1 MVGYELT
8 LTGWIIVAL
17 CALFTGMAKTGLSG
31 AGLLVVPL
39 MAYVFGGKPS
49 VGLLLPLLI
58 FADVFAVSYY
68 NRHAQWKYVIKL
80 MPWTVAGVLI
90 GMFVGKHINEQQFNN
105 LLGTVVVS
113 GIILIVW
120 FDFNR
125 HKINIP
131 DYWWFS
137 ATMGL
142 LGGFTTMIGNA
153 AGPVMTL
160 YLLSMRLPKN
170 NYIGTAAWFFFIINV
185 FKVPLHVFVW
195 NTITWQ
201 SFLFDVFLI
210 VPIMLGALI
219 GVRVVKLFPEK
230 GYRIF
235 LILST
240 IAAAIVLLMK

>member
-1 MVGYELT
+1 MFGYELT
-8 LTGWIIVAL
+8 VGGWIVVAL
-17 CALFTGMAKTGLSG
+17 CAMLVGMAKTGLSG

-58 FADVFAVSYY
+58 FADIYAVSYY

-90 GMFVGKHINEQQFNN
+90 AMIIGKNINEQQFNTM
-105 LLGTVVVS
+105 LGFVVVG
-113 GIILIVW
+113 GIVLILW
-120 FDFNR
+120 FDVNK

-131 DYWWFS
+131 DYWWF
-137 ATMGL
+137 AGIMGL

-170 NYIGTAAWFFFIINV
+170 NYIGTAAWFFFIINL

-195 NTITWQ
+195 GTITWQ
-201 SFLFDVFLI
+201 SFLFDILMI
-210 VPIMLGALI
+210 VPIFAGALM
-219 GVRVVKLFPEK
+219 GVRIVKLFPEK

-240 IAAAIVLLMK
+240 IAAAIVLLFK